1 MADGELEEAV
11 CDGQSE
17 RLMKCN
23 QDTEKQPGLVG
34 SWAKE
39 HCDHVLDSIDAQ
51 LSQWQ
56 GPGVQV
62 MGSSR
67 DHDISSD
74 TSLDVSWLAE
84 LEEQPA
90 AKAEYLQTEAS
101 QSSSSSV
108 CTEDFAARF
117 QEGMVEPLVFSEDE
131 EDEPFSAGI
140 RHARDVPAGGNG
152 ISCPAEDHDS
162 GQDESLLST
171 GRRQEVPWQLEVEL
185 GCPLQSTS
193 PSLMRRQS
201 LESLGGRI
209 SRLSQSNAVTAGMEP
224 ASFPGWW
231 APMPAPSEQ
240 GWTLHGADVRGCLT
254 RRRAGVPV
262 PRASVSADSSLPG
275 DGDAGTRWHRVSRP
289 VRSRQQETP
298 ALRRRSGRDVVLA
311 VADVDMEGAGDR
323 LRRAQSWAHCT
334 NTAARPPRVCS
345 LDSSGDRGSM
355 DTYKESSSCGGSC
368 WRSSSAERWTW
379 SPGKAAKPW
388 WEHARLEAS
397 LDHKRAGREPASLSW
412 SLQRNWKG
420 VQELGSFAKKIQ
432 SKGDRARTG
441 PALLEH
447 THDACWQELMELE
460 KEVQSRLLEDRKTW
474 GAEKKGIIQS
484 QQGLLGEQSQ
494 GACADCQEGL
504 EKELRKT
511 SALQEEKLELQKR
524 LHELEHRT
532 RSLLQWRQEA
542 LDELHVL
549 LQKEKM
555 DMLRQ
560 LQEALEQERARNSTW
575 LQAHLQRLEQ
585 QHLLWAPHKETSLQ
599 EPAVPGQAGRSLAR
613 HISLACQRLRDLL
626 PDNSMGQSP
635 SPAVFGHALRVLHG
649 LSEEIQRHLRDL
661 QREREAQRCSVL
673 HLWREKEHELR
684 QQREW
689 IHMEKEAGPRALKEQ
704 LIQRQSKY
712 PYFCSTSSLSSSTMP
727 CLRQQNFRRFRVLH
741 QIQNCMQELQA
752 ENTTR
757 RTGNLENLTVLTGE
771 LGTQQE
777 KRYGDTL
784 GRCDYLLPQPHERMS
799 PKQASDAEHHCSMPS
814 PAGTCSLR
822 QVHRALQGDSEA
834 QGS

>member
-1 MADGELEEAV
+1 MADGELEEAA
-11 CDGQSE
+11 CDGQSK
-17 RLMKCN
+17 RLVTCN
-23 QDTEKQPGLVG
+23 LDTEKQPGLVG
-34 SWAKE
+34 SWTKE

-56 GPGVQV
+56 GHGVQV
-62 MGSSR
+62 MGSSK

-74 TSLDVSWLAE
+74 TSLNVSLLAE
-84 LEEQPA
+84 PEEHPT
-90 AKAEYLQTEAS
+90 AKAEYLQGEAS

-131 EDEPFSAGI
+131 EDEPFSVGS
-140 RHARDVPAGGNG
+140 RHARDVPAEGNG
-152 ISCPAEDHDS
+152 ISCPAEDHDA

-171 GRRQEVPWQLEVEL
+171 GRRQDVPWQSEVEL

-193 PSLMRRQS
+193 PPLTRRQS

-224 ASFPGWW
+224 DSFPAWW

-240 GWTLHGADVRGCLT
+240 GWTLHGANVRECST

-275 DGDAGTRWHRVSRP
+275 DGGAGTRWHHMSRP
-289 VRSRQQETP
+289 VGSRQQEPP
-298 ALRRRSGRDVVLA
+298 ALRRQSEGDIALA
-311 VADVDMEGAGDR
+311 VADMDMEEAGDK

-334 NTAARPPRVCS
+334 NTAARLPRVCS
-345 LDSSGDRGSM
+345 DDSFGDRGPM
-355 DTYKESSSCGGSC
+355 DTYKEPSSCGGSR

-379 SPGKAAKPW
+379 SPGKVAKPW
-388 WEHARLEAS
+388 WEHGRLKAS
-397 LDHKRAGREPASLSW
+397 LDQKHTGKEPASLCW

-420 VQELGSFAKKIQ
+420 VQELGSCAKKMQ
-432 SKGDRARTG
+432 SKGDKARTG

-447 THDACWQELMELE
+447 TDDACWQELMELE
-460 KEVQSRLLEDRKTW
+460 KEVQSRLLEDRKTL

-504 EKELRKT
+504 EKQLWKM
-511 SALQEEKLELQKR
+511 SALQEEKLALQKR

-532 RSLLQWRQEA
+532 RSLLQQRQEA
-542 LDELHVL
+542 LDELHML

-560 LQEALEQERARNSTW
+560 LQEALEQERARYSTW
-575 LQAHLQRLEQ
+575 LRVRLQRLEQ
-585 QHLLWAPHKETSLQ
+585 QHLLWAPHRETSLQ
-599 EPAVPGQAGRSLAR
+599 KPVVPGQAGRSLAR
-613 HISLACQRLRDLL
+613 PISLACQHLHDFL
-626 PDNSMGQSP
+626 PDNSMGQNP
-635 SPAVFGHALRVLHG
+635 SAAVCGHALGVLHG
-649 LSEEIQRHLRDL
+649 LSEEIQHHLRDM
-661 QREREAQRCSVL
+661 QREREAGRCSVL
-673 HLWREKEHELR
+673 HLQREKEHELR

-689 IHMEKEAGPRALKEQ
+689 IHMEKEAGPRVLKEQ

-712 PYFCSTSSLSSSTMP
+712 PHFCSTSSLSSSTMP
-727 CLRQQNFRRFRVLH
+727 CLRQQNFRRLKVLH
-741 QIQNCMQELQA
+741 QIQNYVQELQA
-752 ENTTR
+752 ENTTH
-757 RTGNLENLTVLTGE
+757 RTGNLENLTVLRGE
-771 LGTQQE
+771 LGTTARE
-777 KRYGDTL
+777 KR
-784 GRCDYLLPQPHERMS
+784 LL
-799 PKQASDAEHHCSMPS
+799 MPDLIV
-814 PAGTCSLR
+814 PPCAGVSSR
-822 QVHRALQGDSEA
+822 N
-834 QGS
+834 